1 METRYHQDESMS
13 LISFKGAYWLNIPEH
28 KFRLYLKWSARGE
41 GGRLSF
47 IMLTILANCSLH
59 SSFLKTTAGLFVVA
73 VIEIDKPN
81 QKCIQVKTSVW
92 YRYSSVHKGQYHKHW
107 RYQVLV
113 RMCSTLIHCWW
124 KCNMIK
130 LLW

>member
-1 METRYHQDESMS
+1 METRCHQDESMS

-28 KFRLYLKWSARGE
+28 KFRLFLKWSARGE

-59 SSFLKTTAGLFVVA
+59 SSFLKTTAGLFVVVVVVA

-81 QKCIQVKTSVW
+81 QKCIQVKTSV
-92 YRYSSVHKGQYHKHW
+92 
-107 RYQVLV
+107 
-113 RMCSTLIHCWW
+113 
-124 KCNMIK
+124 
-130 LLW
+130 